1 MPSKGKQRASR
12 QAQLRSRR
20 KRGKS
25 QVVDSRR
32 DQSEPQNIVLDNNSP
47 SSSISTHSPV
57 KNAGPNIRATPAPSH
72 STTLSY
78 PYLGSELKRIAIVS
92 GIVVVALLGFSFI

>member
-32 DQSEPQNIVLDNNSP
+32 DQSEPQIIVLDNNSP
-47 SSSISTHSPV
+47 SCCSITPSPV
-57 KNAGPNIRATPAPSH
+57 KNPGSNIRATPAPSH

-92 GIVVVALLGFSFI
+92 GIVVLALLGFSFI

>member
-47 SSSISTHSPV
+47 SSSSITPSPV
-57 KNAGPNIRATPAPSH
+57 KNAGPNIRATPAPVSYTH
-72 STTLSY
+72 LTL
-78 PYLGSELKRIAIVS
+78 PTI
-92 GIVVVALLGFSFI
+92 

>member
-1 MPSKGKQRASR
+1 MPSKGKQRATR

-25 QVVDSRR
+25 HVVDSRR
-32 DQSEPQNIVLDNNSP
+32 DHSEPQNIVLDNNSHS
-47 SSSISTHSPV
+47 SSSITPSPV
-57 KNAGPNIRATPAPSH
+57 KNAGPNLRATPAPSH

-78 PYLGSELKRIAIVS
+78 PYLGSELNRIAIVS